1 MLARAWGG
9 ERETNRWVDFVML
22 HFHFLV
28 LIATLAKDA
37 VVQTE
42 RTVQPETT
50 VQNIWYGGR

>member
-1 MLARAWGG
+1 
-9 ERETNRWVDFVML
+9 ML

-28 LIATLAKDA
+28 LIAPLAKGA

-42 RTVQPETT
+42 RTVQPEST